1 MGFFLLLVV
10 DSVVLGRRIKGKVAE
25 RFPDGSQKTKGVVWY
40 GITRST
46 MIRRWRFPK
55 PDVAV
60 GAEV

>member
-1 MGFFLLLVV
+1 VV